1 MTEAEN
7 FNRLVRLI
15 AKGGTMV
22 IRELLNKY
30 SPHKK
35 FMDYLYNNQGLLDKL
50 KAKLTDKEKDLVSN
64 MDFYKM
70 DITLLCKLAL
80 NIFKDKMTTDE
91 TTYLGKIKRERD
103 SFLHS
108 DILEICMVDHLF
120 FSRKWQYISTALE
133 DMALEIGGADLRRE
147 IEIVIKDTEKSSPTF
162 SEIQETLTQFCG
174 YNKELSDKVEQL
186 CKAVEELKGCY
197 TII

>member
-7 FNRLVRLI
+7 FNRLIRLI
-15 AKGGTMV
+15 AKGGTKV

-64 MDFYKM
+64 RDFDKM

-91 TTYLGKIKRERD
+91 ATYLGKIKQERD

-108 DILEICMVDHLF
+108 DILEICKVEHLF
-120 FSRKWQYISTALE
+120 FSRKWQCISAILE
-133 DMALEIGGADLRRE
+133 DMALEVGGADFRLE
-147 IEIVIKDTEKSSPTF
+147 IQIVIKDTEKSSPTLT
-162 SEIQETLTQFCG
+162 EIQETLTQFCG
-174 YNKELSDKVEQL
+174 YNQELSDKVEQL
-186 CKAVEELKGCY
+186 CKAFEELKGCY